1 MCVILKLT
9 DIGLLGFSDFK
20 QRETITITHQVHLCV
35 IKAGGYWVIIGYA
48 TDLKQRE
55 TCCVM
60 HRVRRADVLANFKV

>member
-9 DIGLLGFSDFK
+9 DIGLLGVSDFK

-35 IKAGGYWVIIGYA
+35 IKAGGYWVIGYA

-60 HRVRRADVLANFKV
+60 HRVRRADVLANFNA

>member
-60 HRVRRADVLANFKV
+60 HPVRRADVLANSNA